1 MAAEESGQSCLESN
15 LTVCKA
21 RASTCRFRIK
31 NKSEQ
36 TSGEACVQQAYVAA
50 NDPHA
55 WFCDLCS
62 HGDVHPNPGPPSAI
76 PIWSCNVGRGAGS
89 WEFVKLGIS
98 QQIPIFAIQEGLVKF
113 IATCVLRWP
122 VPPVTCWA
130 IRVKSFHKRKR
141 CLGKPDCSINT
152 TGVMHGRVRCRNQT
166 LPALHGFV
174 PMLSRRTRASYL
186 RTFTSTPQPAVHKMP
201 WS

>member
-21 RASTCRFRIK
+21 RASTCRPRTK

-98 QQIPIFAIQEGLVKF
+98 QQIPIFAIQEVGLRGHELQALLTRD
-113 IATCVLRWP
+113 ATHTGGRP
-122 VPPVTCWA
+122 
-130 IRVKSFHKRKR
+130 FHA
-141 CLGKPDCSINT
+141 P
-152 TGVMHGRVRCRNQT
+152 
-166 LPALHGFV
+166 
-174 PMLSRRTRASYL
+174 
-186 RTFTSTPQPAVHKMP
+186 
-201 WS
+201 